1 MDWLNQ
7 PATDV
12 SVGIPAFVIVIEL
25 ALVIVAIAG
34 IWATFVKAGEYGWA
48 ALIPIYNLIVFL
60 RIAGKPWW
68 WVFLFLIPLVNIVIG
83 IIVHIDVAK
92 NFGKGVGFALGLIF
106 LGFIFYPI
114 LGFGSAQYRRVVSNI

>member
-25 ALVIVAIAG
+25 ALVAVALAG

>member
-12 SVGIPAFVIVIEL
+12 SVGIPAFVLVIEL